1 MNQNR
6 KRTEIK
12 KNWLLLLTSLLLY
25 LLPIYGSI
33 GLVVTILLI
42 VNGRLP
48 THISTTEYIMLMLAL
63 FSIIPVYLW
72 HKRVKSETKTK

>member
-6 KRTEIK
+6 ERTEIK

-33 GLVVTILLI
+33 GIIVTIFLI

-48 THISTTEYIMLMLAL
+48 TSIATIEYAVLWLAV
-63 FSIIPVYLW
+63 FSIIPVSLW
-72 HKRVKSETKTK
+72 HKRV